1 VIHICGRKQ
10 YCHFTS
16 ADKMMVKDGERWRVG
31 PTSITWESDCGGRPV
46 HRIFT
51 KLWKERI
58 GVESS
63 ITKKQKF
70 CKESQRPASLA
81 PSHE

>member
-1 VIHICGRKQ
+1 MV
-10 YCHFTS
+10 
-16 ADKMMVKDGERWRVG
+16 VKDEERWRG
-31 PTSITWESDCGGRPV
+31 RPTSITWESDYGGRPV

-51 KLWKERI
+51 KPQKKRI

-63 ITKKQKF
+63 ITERQTF
-70 CKESQRPASLA
+70 CMESQRSASLD